1 MSRVLTRI
9 IPAFIAAI
17 FCFFL
22 VLAGAL
28 SASVVER
35 GDDIQ
40 FSPLHHID
48 DDVYTFSKNPIS
60 MDGFIDGDFTSL
72 ASDVTINGEITGS
85 GNIFTINLFH
95 NGIIKGSLRSF
106 SNSFTINGRVERSV
120 IAVCAKFNL
129 SGQGEIGRDV
139 HVMGVDVD
147 IYGTVGGDLKIKG
160 KEVRLMGNIK
170 GDVFIE
176 AERLIISAPAVI
188 HGNLTYESATE
199 AQIDSFGVTIT
210 GVTEWIKEND
220 IGDEEAGELRNTV
233 VIFSE
238 ILAAFL
244 FGLILLIPGHNYA
257 RVAYTQ
263 LKERFAVSLATGFIT
278 VFLFCLAAF
287 VALLT
292 SFLFLLGFAL
302 ASGDTPAVGAIPF
315 IFSTIMFPISA
326 FGAVSGGILLYAGK
340 ILMAF
345 FIGISL
351 VRLIKKNP
359 VLLSKT
365 QLLLGL
371 IVLAIIFAIPYLG
384 IVLYVVGSMTG
395 AGAIILAI
403 RKIKFEFKIDDT
415 DSSTAAEDSKPA
427 V

>member
-1 MSRVLTRI
+1 MSKTLTRI
-9 IPAFIAAI
+9 IPAFIAAM
-17 FCFFL
+17 FCFFP
-22 VLAGAL
+22 VLTGELA
-28 SASVVER
+28 ASVIEK

-60 MDGFIDGDFTSL
+60 MDGFIDGDFTSM
-72 ASDVTINGEITGS
+72 ASDVTINGEITGN
-85 GNIFTINLFH
+85 GNLFAIQSFH

-106 SNSFTINGRVERSV
+106 SNSFTINGRVDRSV
-120 IAVCAKFNL
+120 MAVCAKFNL
-129 SGQGEIGRDV
+129 SGQGEIGRDI
-139 HVMGVDVD
+139 HVIGVDID

-160 KEVRLMGNIK
+160 KEVRLMGNIE

-176 AERLIISAPAVI
+176 ADRLIISAPAVI
-188 HGNLTYESATE
+188 HGDLTYESATE
-199 AQIDSFGVTIT
+199 AQIDSFGVTIS
-210 GVTEWIKEND
+210 GVTEWIKENEAAD
-220 IGDEEAGELRNTV
+220 IEADELRNTV

-244 FGLILLIPGHNYA
+244 FGLILLIPGRNYA
-257 RVAYTQ
+257 KVAYTQ
-263 LKERFAVSLATGFIT
+263 LKEKFAVSLATGFIT
-278 VFLFCLAAF
+278 VFLFGLAAF
-287 VALLT
+287 LALLT
-292 SFLFLLGFAL
+292 SFLFLVGFAL
-302 ASGDTPAVGAIPF
+302 ASGDTPVAGAMVL
-315 IFSTIMFPISA
+315 IFSTIIFPVSA
-326 FGAVSGGILLYAGK
+326 FGAVSGGILLYVGK

-351 VRLIKKNP
+351 VKKIKKNP

-384 IVLYVVGSMTG
+384 IVLYLVGSMTG

-403 RKIKFEFKIDDT
+403 RKIKFEVKIDNS
-415 DSSTAAEDSKPA
+415 DSTSDDSKHLS
-427 V
+427 

>member
-1 MSRVLTRI
+1 MSRAFTRI
-9 IPAFIAAI
+9 IPAFIAAMC
-17 FCFFL
+17 CFFL
-22 VLAGAL
+22 VIESKL
-28 SASVVER
+28 SASVIEK

-72 ASDVTINGEITGS
+72 ASDITMNGEITGS

-160 KEVRLMGNIK
+160 KEVRLMGKIE

-188 HGNLTYESATE
+188 HGNLTYESASE

-210 GVTEWIKEND
+210 GVTEWIKENE
-220 IGDEEAGELRNTV
+220 IGDEDADDLRSTV
-233 VIFSE
+233 VIFAE

-244 FGLILLIPGHNYA
+244 FGLILLIPSRNYA
-257 RVAYTQ
+257 KVALTQ
-263 LKERFAVSLATGFIT
+263 LKEKFAVSLATGFIT
-278 VFLFCLAAF
+278 VFLFGLAAF
-287 VALLT
+287 LALLT
-292 SFLFLLGFAL
+292 SFLFLVGFAL
-302 ASGDTPAVGAIPF
+302 ASGDTPAAGAMVL
-315 IFSTIMFPISA
+315 IFSTIIFPVSA
-326 FGAVSGGILLYAGK
+326 FGAVSGGILLYVGK

-345 FIGISL
+345 YIGIFL
-351 VRLIKKNP
+351 VRKIKKNP
-359 VLLSKT
+359 ALLSKT

-384 IVLYVVGSMTG
+384 IVLYLVGSMTG

-415 DSSTAAEDSKPA
+415 DSASEKPKPLS
-427 V
+427 

>member
-1 MSRVLTRI
+1 MSSALTRI
-9 IPAFIAAI
+9 IQAFIAAI
-17 FCFFL
+17 FCFSL
-22 VLAGAL
+22 VLAGEL
-28 SASVVER
+28 SATVVEK

-48 DDVYTFSKNPIS
+48 DDVYTYSKNPIS
-60 MDGFIDGDFTSL
+60 MDGFIDGDFTAM
-72 ASDVTINGEITGS
+72 ASDVTINGEITGN
-85 GNIFTINLFH
+85 GNLFVLQSFH

-129 SGQGEIGRDV
+129 SGQGEIGRDI
-139 HVMGVDVD
+139 HVIGVDVD
-147 IYGTVGGDLKIKG
+147 IYGTVGGDLKIKA
-160 KEVRLMGNIK
+160 KEVRLMGNIE

-188 HGNLTYESATE
+188 HGNLTYESASE

-220 IGDEEAGELRNTV
+220 SVDIEAEELRDTV
-233 VIFSE
+233 VVISE

-244 FGLILLIPGHNYA
+244 FGLILLIPGRNYA
-257 RVAYTQ
+257 KVAYTQ
-263 LKERFAVSLATGFIT
+263 LKEQFAISLATGFIT
-278 VFLFCLAAF
+278 VFLFGLAAF
-287 VALLT
+287 LAIIT
-292 SFLFLLGFAL
+292 SFLFLVGFAL
-302 ASGDTPAVGAIPF
+302 ASGDTPVAGAMVL
-315 IFSTIMFPISA
+315 IFSTIIFPVSA
-326 FGAVSGGILLYAGK
+326 FGAISGGILLYAGK
-340 ILMAF
+340 ILTAF
-345 FIGISL
+345 FIGIYL
-351 VRLIKKNP
+351 VGKIKKNP

-384 IVLYVVGSMTG
+384 IVLYLIGIVTG

-403 RKIKFEFKIDDT
+403 RKIKFEFKINDT
-415 DSSTAAEDSKPA
+415 GSVSEDPKHLS
-427 V
+427 